1 MQVIDFS
8 VNLHGF
14 GKNTWY
20 QIGQVYI
27 SLKLGSD
34 RVTVLVLENSVP
46 FRGTFFGGIQ

>member
-8 VNLHGF
+8 VNLHGL

-27 SLKLGSD
+27 SLNLGSD
-34 RVTVLVLENSVP
+34 RDTGLVLVNSVP
-46 FRGTFFGGIQ
+46 VRGTFFGGIQ